1 MAGAEP
7 GAQPDCPKAPLR
19 SAVGCPPRVPGRVL
33 FILMCADIIYV
44 FPRVNFEFFVKT
56 ASLGGQKQVPNF
68 TLYADANQFEPAGH
82 SDTRFD
88 ISGFRNAFFLVPRA
102 K

>member
-1 MAGAEP
+1 VPNRALNRTAQKRRFALLLGA
-7 GAQPDCPKAPLR
+7 LR
-19 SAVGCPPRVPGRVL
+19 AFQVEFFLYSCGS
-33 FILMCADIIYV
+33 ADIIYV

-88 ISGFRNAFFLVPRA
+88 ISGFRNAFFLVPGA